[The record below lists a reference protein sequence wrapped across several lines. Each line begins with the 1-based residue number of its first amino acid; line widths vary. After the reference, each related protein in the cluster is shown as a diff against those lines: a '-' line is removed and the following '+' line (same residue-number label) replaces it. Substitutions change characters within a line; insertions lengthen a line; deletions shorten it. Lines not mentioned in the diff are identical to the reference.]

1 MQVATCTIV
10 AFSFH
15 VSHCHDLTG
24 VTLTKTEMNSF
35 KKKMMEEFY
44 QALKWINM
52 RKQSLRMMRDTA
64 DKIDTHYKNV
74 NISRIVGAG
83 TAVAGGA
90 MALGGSIAT
99 LATAGLAAPITAPVI
114 AAGTAMSILGGGT
127 SAGASIADVIIS
139 KLKIS
144 GVQKQ
149 IDADNEML
157 EELIKVKSEMKGNIK
172 VIKMCSSRSNCSRES
187 REVEENE
194 EVLEAPKPEKK
205 EGVKA
210 SLNVASTVG
219 RVGTGA
225 AAITQTGGTTAAKLG
240 VLTVKAGKNAAQ
252 LAKVGGHIAKGGA
265 TAARVGRVA
274 LQAAAV
280 GGIVVEVV
288 VIPLN
293 IAEIVVSGLSLY
305 RGSETKAGR
314 TLRENADKYE
324 EQMKK
329 VIKICDI
336 PESAI
341 SD

>member
-10 AFSFH
+10 TFSFH

-24 VTLTKTEMNSF
+24 VTLTMAEMNSF

-44 QALKWINM
+44 QALKWMNM

-64 DKIDTHYKNV
+64 DKIDKHYKNV

-83 TAVAGGA
+83 TAIAGGA
-90 MALGGSIAT
+90 MALGGSIII
-99 LATAGLAAPITAPVI
+99 LATAGLAAPVTAPII
-114 AAGTAMSILGGGT
+114 AAGTAMSIAGGGT
-127 SAGASIADVIIS
+127 SAGASIADIIIS
-139 KLKIS
+139 KLKLS
-144 GVQKQ
+144 DVQKQ

-157 EELIKVKSEMKGNIK
+157 EKLIKVKSEMKGNIK
-172 VIKMCSSRSNCSRES
+172 VIKMCSSCSNRSCECRK
-187 REVEENE
+187 VEENE
-194 EVLEAPKPEKK
+194 ILEAPKPEEKD
-205 EGVKA
+205 GMKA
-210 SLNVASTVG
+210 SLNVASAVG
-219 RVGTGA
+219 RVGSGA
-225 AAITQTGGTTAAKLG
+225 VAITQTGGTTAAKLG
-240 VLTVKAGKNAAQ
+240 VLTAKTGKNTVQ
-252 LAKVGGHIAKGGA
+252 VGRVGGHIAKGGA

-324 EQMKK
+324 EQMKN

>member
-24 VTLTKTEMNSF
+24 VTLTVAEMNSF
-35 KKKMMEEFY
+35 KKKMMGEFY

-64 DKIDTHYKNV
+64 DKIDKHYKNV

-90 MALGGSIAT
+90 MALGGGIAT
-99 LATAGLAAPITAPVI
+99 LATGGLAAPITAPVI

-144 GVQKQ
+144 VVQKQ

-172 VIKMCSSRSNCSRES
+172 VIKMCSSRSNRSCECRK
-187 REVEENE
+187 VEEN
-194 EVLEAPKPEKK
+194 EVLEAPKPEEK

-210 SLNVASTVG
+210 SLNVASAVG
-219 RVGTGA
+219 RVGSGA
-225 AAITQTGGTTAAKLG
+225 AAITQTGGTAAAKLG
-240 VLTVKAGKNAAQ
+240 EVAVKAGKNAAQ

-265 TAARVGRVA
+265 AAARVGRVA

-280 GGIVVEVV
+280 GGIVVEIV

-314 TLRENADKYE
+314 ILRENADKYE
-324 EQMKK
+324 EQMKS

-341 SD
+341 SN